1 MNLGVLWH
9 SMEFPINKILLLSIE
24 IIFCCWNHWNQY
36 FMWHIYSSIYCLIK
50 FIYLAVPPIAVIITA
65 LTWYLEIDL
74 SYWFQMWQ
82 PQATSKISAP
92 LHCLHN
98 AWYIHVIAL
107 NNCRIAGSECGRFY
121 FLIKL
126 QAIQTFFPE
135 IFWKFSGQL
144 FFRTSLKRSSMKAC
158 NFIKKR
164 LQHRYFSVNVD
175 KLLRTPILENS
186 C

>member
-9 SMEFPINKILLLSIE
+9 TMKFPINKILLLSIE

-36 FMWHIYSSIYCLIK
+36 FMWNTYSSIYCLIK
-50 FIYLAVPPIAVIITA
+50 FIYLAVPPTAVIITA
-65 LTWYLEIDL
+65 LTWYLEI
-74 SYWFQMWQ
+74 
-82 PQATSKISAP
+82 ATSKISAP

-126 QAIQTFFPE
+126 QAIQTPPKTFFPE

-175 KLLRTPILENS
+175 KLLRTLILENS

>member
-82 PQATSKISAP
+82 RQATSKISS

-98 AWYIHVIAL
+98 AWYIHVIAEWVWQIL
-107 NNCRIAGSECGRFY
+107 FSNKVANHTDSTKDV
-121 FLIKL
+121 FLINFLK
-126 QAIQTFFPE
+126 I
-135 IFWKFSGQL
+135 
-144 FFRTSLKRSSMKAC
+144 FRTA
-158 NFIKKR
+158 I
-164 LQHRYFSVNVD
+164 LQNISWEKQPEGLQLH
-175 KLLRTPILENS
+175 
-186 C
+186 